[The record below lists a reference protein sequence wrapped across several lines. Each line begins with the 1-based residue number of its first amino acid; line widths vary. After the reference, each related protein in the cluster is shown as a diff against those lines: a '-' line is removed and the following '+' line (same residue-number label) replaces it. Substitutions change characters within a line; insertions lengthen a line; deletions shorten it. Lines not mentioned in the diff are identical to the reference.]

1 MKTLTTMVAFYLNY
15 TQQGQRTECEH
26 IIGPT
31 DAVLTGIRAKL
42 FKIVE
47 LL

>member
-1 MKTLTTMVAFYLNY
+1 MICDDDFNNY
-15 TQQGQRTECEH
+15 GCILLKLYPTRPQTECEH

-42 FKIVE
+42 FK
-47 LL
+47 